1 METERI
7 TELIEKARLNDAD
20 KDEIIE
26 AATLAGLD
34 FVEKRNCRKCYDNLL
49 LRLFELENAEEKQT
63 SLDGY
68 QLKRVKDDLLIGNV
82 RVNNATIS
90 NIEVGGFCKTVRK
103 QFFENEVH
111 D

>member
-1 METERI
+1 MEIERI
-7 TELIEKARLNDAD
+7 TELIEKARLNDAE

-34 FVEKRNCRKCYDNLL
+34 FVEKRNCRKCYENLL
-49 LRLFELENAEEKQT
+49 LRLFELENAEKKQT

-68 QLKRVKDDLLIGNV
+68 KLKRVKDDLLIGNV
-82 RVNNATIS
+82 RINNATIA
-90 NIEVGGFCKTVRK
+90 NIEVDGFCETVRK
-103 QFFENEVH
+103 KFFENEVH

>member
-1 METERI
+1 MEIERI
-7 TELIEKARLNDAD
+7 TELIEKSRLNDAE

-34 FVEKRNCRKCYDNLL
+34 FVEKRNCRKCYDILL
-49 LRLFELENAEEKQT
+49 LRLFEIENAEERQT
-63 SLDGY
+63 SIDGY
-68 QLKRVKDDLLIGNV
+68 KLKRVKDDLLIGNV

-90 NIEVGGFCKTVRK
+90 NIEVGRFCETVRK

>member
-1 METERI
+1 MEIERI

-34 FVEKRNCRKCYDNLL
+34 FVDKRNCRKCYDNLL
-49 LRLFELENAEEKQT
+49 LRLFELENAEERQT
-63 SLDGY
+63 SIDGY
-68 QLKRVKDDLLIGNV
+68 KLKRVKDDLLIGNV

-90 NIEVGGFCKTVRK
+90 NIEVGGFCETVRK
-103 QFFENEVH
+103 KFFDYEIH

>member
-1 METERI
+1 MKIERI
-7 TELIEKARLNDAD
+7 TELIEKARLNEAE

-34 FVEKRNCRKCYDNLL
+34 FVEKRNCRKCYDDLL
-49 LRLFELENAEEKQT
+49 LRLFELEYSEERQT

-68 QLKRVKDDLLIGNV
+68 KLKRVKDDLLIGNV

-90 NIEVGGFCKTVRK
+90 KIEVGGFCETVRK